1 MALFEQHYL
10 NKPLSSAMRTW
21 SEGHRGGTQGYNPST
36 VVTKEMLRNLDWAV
50 PFMMNVGKDKAS
62 RLGMT
67 EQEMRQAHNV
77 YRAGGVDAYSTAA
90 INQMVPEP
98 SPIERLLATR
108 DSGSMNGSATVDIDI
123 AGLGQPA
130 RNPADLFRPQ
140 PLGGQVQ
147 MLNVTRPE
155 NNPLSF
161 N

>member
-1 MALFEQHYL
+1 
-10 NKPLSSAMRTW
+10 
-21 SEGHRGGTQGYNPST
+21 
-36 VVTKEMLRNLDWAV
+36 
-50 PFMMNVGKDKAS
+50 MMNVGKDEAS
-62 RLGMT
+62 RLGMS
-67 EQEMRQAHNV
+67 EQEMWQAHNV
-77 YRAGGVDAYSTAA
+77 YRAGGVDAYSAAA

>member
-1 MALFEQHYL
+1 
-10 NKPLSSAMRTW
+10 
-21 SEGHRGGTQGYNPST
+21 
-36 VVTKEMLRNLDWAV
+36 
-50 PFMMNVGKDKAS
+50 MMNVGKDEAS
-62 RLGMT
+62 RLGMS

-77 YRAGGVDAYSTAA
+77 YRAGGVDAYSAAA

-98 SPIERLLATR
+98 SPIERLF
-108 DSGSMNGSATVDIDI
+108 DIDI

-161 N
+161 